1 MLASPGTRVWLPEGL
16 LTALGG
22 ARGARTGGR
31 ANGPG
36 RLAPVVLLL
45 GLPLVV
51 AALRQ
56 TSCADHGWEGRAPVW
71 RQCASPLL
79 ASLVQDDAGRGVWAY
94 LTGALT
100 LDLPV
105 LRGTVVTGLATLA
118 PGAGIGEQRWVLVLW
133 TLLAAVIL
141 AGLVVVVGTVRG
153 APDADPVALA
163 LSPVLA
169 LTVLLSTDLVPVAL
183 AVVAVWAWS
192 RRRPELAGVL
202 VGLAVLGGPQ
212 ALVVLLA
219 LAVVP
224 PAGVPH
230 AVRRLLT
237 SAAVAALLVVG
248 PVAALDLGT
257 LVRPLRAWWTGGAG
271 PGSPLFVPEL
281 ALHPLGPG
289 PVAAISVLG
298 LLLAAALVV
307 LAARRPAPPVA
318 GVALV
323 GLVVALVTAPSAP
336 VTAALWLV
344 PFVALAGVPWRDH
357 LVWAGAEAVH
367 LVAWFGWVSAQTD
380 PSHGLPAGW
389 YATALALRILAVT
402 RLGWVVWA
410 RASWGDPPRTGTLQR
425 LPTVRPVDKARGAVG
440 GSAYPP
446 VTEGP

>member
-1 MLASPGTRVWLPEGL
+1 MRLPEGL

-22 ARGARTGGR
+22 PRGARARSR
-31 ANGPG
+31 AADAG

-56 TSCADHGWEGRAPVW
+56 ASCADHGWEGRAPVW

-79 ASLVQDDAGRGVWAY
+79 ASLVEDDAGRGVWAY
-94 LTGALT
+94 LTGAVP

-105 LRGTVVTGLATLA
+105 LRGVVATGLATLA

-133 TLLAAVIL
+133 TLLAAVVL
-141 AGLVVVVGTVRG
+141 AGLVVAVGTVRG

-169 LTVLLSTDLVPVAL
+169 LSVLLSTDLVPVAL
-183 AVVAVWAWS
+183 AVVAVWAWA
-192 RRRPELAGVL
+192 RHRPELAGVL
-202 VGLAVLGGPQ
+202 LGLAVLGGPQ
-212 ALVVLLA
+212 ALLVLLA

-224 PAGVPH
+224 PPGVPR

-237 SAAVAALLVVG
+237 SVAVTTLLVVG

-271 PGSPLFVPEL
+271 PGSLLFVPEL

-289 PVAAISVLG
+289 AVAAISVLG
-298 LLLAAALVV
+298 LLLAAALVVV

-323 GLVVALVTAPSAP
+323 GLVAALVTAPSAP

-367 LVAWFGWVSAQTD
+367 LVAWYGWVSAQTD
-380 PSHGLPAGW
+380 TAHGLPAGW
-389 YATALALRILAVT
+389 YATALTLRVLAVT

-410 RASWGDPPRTGTLQR
+410 RASWGDPPRAGTLQR
-425 LPTVRPVDKARGAVG
+425 LPIVRPVDEARGAVG